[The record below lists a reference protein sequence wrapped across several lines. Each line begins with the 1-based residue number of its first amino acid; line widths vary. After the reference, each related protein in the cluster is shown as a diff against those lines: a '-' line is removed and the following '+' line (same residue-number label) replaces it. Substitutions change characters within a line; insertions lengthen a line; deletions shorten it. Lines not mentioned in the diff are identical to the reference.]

1 MHPVFKA
8 ESIKIIEQAAA
19 KAQGFALFELMQR
32 AGHAAFDCLEREWPL
47 AHRVVIVTGSGNNAG
62 DGLIVAALALRAG
75 MQVTLVP
82 IKPLQDLTGDSATAW
97 QQLKDKNIPIKEP
110 EHALFEQADVIVD
123 ALLGTGFQGRL
134 RDEYAQVIEQI
145 NHSGM
150 PVLALD
156 LPSGVYAD
164 SGLCAEQYIRADH
177 TVSFIFY
184 KVCQVLNEGLAAQGE
199 LHLATLGVSQ
209 SQFYQQHPIAW
220 KQSYSDVM
228 DSIPERSAT
237 AYKQACGHLLCV
249 GGDFTMGGAI
259 MLATETAMR
268 SGAGLVTTF
277 LHPDNRSAAL
287 GFCPEAM
294 WHGVAFEELSFNSL
308 IEASPKQ
315 YNAIVLGPGLGR
327 SEWGRL
333 VFEQAF
339 AYARQQQL
347 PCLID
352 GDGLFW
358 LQKHLSDAGK
368 RPELPHPLILTPHVG
383 EAARLLS
390 WDTAKVSE
398 DRIMAAQ
405 AVAEQYQCICL
416 LKGAGTI
423 IADGQQIVI
432 AGGAHPAM
440 ATAGLGDVLSGLI
453 GSLLVQGMSAWDA
466 ACVAT
471 SIHFTAGVETAG
483 DRVRGVLA
491 SELIES
497 IHYLVNR

>member
-1 MHPVFKA
+1 MHPVFTA
-8 ESIKIIEQAAA
+8 DSIKMIEQAAA
-19 KAQGFALFELMQR
+19 KAQGFALFELMER
-32 AGHAAFDCLEREWPL
+32 AGRAAFDCMEREWPL

-62 DGLIVAALALRAG
+62 DGLILAGLALRVG

-82 IKPLQDLTGDSATAW
+82 IKPLDELTGDAAKAW
-97 QQLKDKNIPIKEP
+97 QQLKDKNIAVKAPSQG
-110 EHALFEQADVIVD
+110 LFEQADVIVD
-123 ALLGTGFQGRL
+123 ALLGTGFKGQL
-134 RDEYAQVIEQI
+134 REEYAQVIEQI
-145 NHSGM
+145 NQSGM

-164 SGLCAEQYIRADH
+164 SGLCADSHIKADH

-184 KVCQVLNEGLAAQGE
+184 KVCQVINEGLAAQGE
-199 LHLATLGVSQ
+199 LHLATLGISQ
-209 SQFYQQHPIAW
+209 SQFYQQQPIAW
-220 KQSYSDVM
+220 KQSYADVI
-228 DSIPERSAT
+228 DEIPERSAT
-237 AYKQACGHLLCV
+237 TYKQACGHLLCI

-259 MLATETAMR
+259 MLATETALR
-268 SGAGLVTTF
+268 AGAGLVTTF

-315 YNAIVLGPGLGR
+315 YDAVVLGPGLGR
-327 SEWGRL
+327 SEWARQ
-333 VFEQAF
+333 VFEQSF
-339 AYARQQQL
+339 SYAVEQKL

-358 LQKHLSDAGK
+358 LQQLIEQDENLAL
-368 RPELPHPLILTPHVG
+368 PQALIVTPHPG

-390 WDTAKVSE
+390 WDTATVSE
-398 DRIMAAQ
+398 DRITAAK
-405 AVAEQYQCICL
+405 AIAERYRCICL

-423 IADGQQIVI
+423 LADGQQLVI

-466 ACVAT
+466 TRVAT
-471 SIHFTAGVETAG
+471 SIHFAAGVEAAG
-483 DRVRGVLA
+483 DRTRGMLA
-491 SELIES
+491 SELIEA
-497 IHYLVNR
+497 INYLVNR

>member
-8 ESIKIIEQAAA
+8 DSIKVIEQAAA

-32 AGHAAFDCLEREWPL
+32 AGRAAFDCLEREWPL
-47 AHRVVIVTGSGNNAG
+47 AHRIVVVTGSGNNAG
-62 DGLIVAALALRAG
+62 DGLIVAGLAHNAG

-82 IKPLQDLTGDSATAW
+82 MKPLDQLSGDAAKAW
-97 QQLKDKNIPIKEP
+97 EELEAKKLPIREP
-110 EHALFEQADVIVD
+110 SHALFEQADVIVD
-123 ALLGTGFQGRL
+123 ALLGTGFKGQL
-134 RDEYAQVIEQI
+134 RDHYGQVINLI

-150 PVLALD
+150 PVLSLD
-156 LPSGVYAD
+156 VPSGTYAD
-164 SGLCAEQYIRADH
+164 TGLCAEFCIKADH

-209 SQFYQQHPIAW
+209 SQFHQQHPVAW
-220 KQSYSDVM
+220 KQSYSDVV
-228 DSIPERSAT
+228 DEIPERSAT
-237 AYKQACGHLLCV
+237 TFKHACGHLLCV
-249 GGDFTMGGAI
+249 GGDFTMGGAM
-259 MLATETAMR
+259 MLATETALR
-268 SGAGLVTTF
+268 SGAGLATTF

-308 IEASPKQ
+308 IDANPQ
-315 YNAIVLGPGLGR
+315 QFNAVVLGPGLGR
-327 SEWGRL
+327 SEWGRE
-333 VFEQAF
+333 VFAQSFAF
-339 AYARQQQL
+339 AIQQKL

-352 GDGLFW
+352 GDGLYW
-358 LQKHLSDAGK
+358 LQQVIEQGNDL
-368 RPELPHPLILTPHVG
+368 PELLIVTPHVG

-390 WDTAKVSE
+390 WDTAKVGE
-398 DRIMAAQ
+398 DRISAAQ
-405 AVAEQYQCICL
+405 AIAERYQCICL

-423 IADGQQIVI
+423 LADGQQVLI

-466 ACVAT
+466 TRVAT
-471 SIHFTAGVETAG
+471 SIHFAAGVEAAG
-483 DRVRGVLA
+483 DRVRGMLA

-497 IHYLVNR
+497 IHYFVNR

>member
-1 MHPVFKA
+1 MHPVFTA
-8 ESIKIIEQAAA
+8 DSIKVIEQAAA

-32 AGHAAFDCLEREWPL
+32 AGRAAYDCLEREWPL
-47 AHRVVIVTGSGNNAG
+47 AHRIVVVTGSGNNAG
-62 DGLIVAALALRAG
+62 DGLVLARLATEAG

-82 IKPLQDLTGDSATAW
+82 IKPLNELSGDAAMAWKQLESFNLTQRQPDSM
-97 QQLKDKNIPIKEP
+97 I
-110 EHALFEQADVIVD
+110 FEQADVIVD
-123 ALLGTGFQGRL
+123 ALLGTGFKGQL
-134 RDEYAQVIEQI
+134 RDNYAEVIEQI
-145 NHSGM
+145 NQSGM

-164 SGLCAEQYIRADH
+164 SGSCAEPHIIADH

-184 KVCQVLNEGLAAQGE
+184 KVCQVINEGLAAQGE
-199 LHLATLGVSQ
+199 LHLVTLSVSQ
-209 SQFYQQHPIAW
+209 SHFYQQQPVAW

-228 DSIPERSAT
+228 DEIPQRSAT
-237 AYKQACGHLLCV
+237 AYKHACGHLLCV
-249 GGDFTMGGAI
+249 GSDFTMGGAI
-259 MLATETAMR
+259 MLATETALR

-308 IEASPKQ
+308 IDASPKQ
-315 YNAIVLGPGLGR
+315 FDALVLGPGLGR
-327 SEWGRL
+327 SEWGRQ
-333 VFEQAF
+333 VFEQSFAF
-339 AYARQQQL
+339 AIQQKM

-352 GDGLFW
+352 GDGLYW
-358 LQKHLSDAGK
+358 LQLSLEQD
-368 RPELPHPLILTPHVG
+368 PELKLPQPLIVTPHVG

-398 DRIMAAQ
+398 DRINAAQ
-405 AVAEQYQCICL
+405 VIAARYNCICL

-423 IADGQQIVI
+423 LADGQQVVI

-453 GSLLVQGMSAWDA
+453 GSLLVQGMSPWDA
-466 ACVAT
+466 TRVAT

-483 DRVRGVLA
+483 DRVRGMLA

-497 IHYLVNR
+497 IHYWVNR

>member
-8 ESIKIIEQAAA
+8 DSIKVIERAAA
-19 KAQGFALFELMQR
+19 KAQGFAMFELMQR
-32 AGHAAFDCLEREWPL
+32 AGRAAFDCLEREWPL
-47 AHRVVIVTGSGNNAG
+47 AHRIVVVTGSGNNAG
-62 DGLIVAALALRAG
+62 DGLIVAGLAHNAG

-82 IKPLQDLTGDSATAW
+82 IKPLDELSGDAAKAW
-97 QQLKDKNIPIKEP
+97 KELEAEKLPIREP
-110 EHALFEQADVIVD
+110 SHALFEQADVIVD
-123 ALLGTGFQGRL
+123 ALLGTGFKGQL
-134 RDEYAQVIEQI
+134 RDHYGQVIKHI
-145 NHSGM
+145 NQSGM
-150 PVLALD
+150 PVLSLD
-156 LPSGVYAD
+156 VPSGTYAD
-164 SGLCAEQYIRADH
+164 TGLCAEFCIKADH

-184 KVCQVLNEGLAAQGE
+184 KVCQVINEGLAAQGE

-209 SQFYQQHPIAW
+209 SQFYQQQPVAW
-220 KQSYSDVM
+220 KQSYSDVIGE
-228 DSIPERSAT
+228 IPERSAT
-237 AYKQACGHLLCV
+237 TFKHACGHLLCV

-259 MLATETAMR
+259 MLATESALR

-308 IEASPKQ
+308 IDANPQ
-315 YNAIVLGPGLGR
+315 QFNAVVIGPGLGR
-327 SEWGRL
+327 SEWGRQ
-333 VFEQAF
+333 VFAQSFAF
-339 AYARQQQL
+339 TIQQKL

-352 GDGLFW
+352 GDGLYW
-358 LQKHLSDAGK
+358 LQQFIEQGNDL
-368 RPELPHPLILTPHVG
+368 PELLIVTPHVG

-390 WDTAKVSE
+390 WDTGKVSE
-398 DRIMAAQ
+398 DRINAAQ
-405 AVAEQYQCICL
+405 AIAERYQCVCL

-423 IADGQQIVI
+423 LADGQQVQI

-466 ACVAT
+466 TRVAT
-471 SIHFTAGVETAG
+471 SIHFAAGVEAAG
-483 DRVRGVLA
+483 DRVRGMLA

-497 IHYLVNR
+497 IHYFVNR